1 MAARQISGHG
11 QGLIGAM
18 LAQNPHLADPN
29 TSKFECDAERVVP
42 AGGALAG
49 LLLHD
54 SVVPFQWTFRQLPPA
69 GLFTANRQNP
79 CQVTL
84 GAATVPQQMGLALA
98 EYRFRL
104 YRFDG
109 LIPGEAVPVEDRRQS
124 LTLGNYLAISQFT
137 ERGNVKNQ
145 IIPALGRF
153 QENPIFEGMPT
164 GGTVSDGSRPSGVP
178 TGFPG
183 SIPDPYAAT
192 GFSTVTSSI
201 AGPLNVPWTNTQQ
214 FVTAAQGAALMPQS
228 LDPAQGP
235 SKLPFTY
242 YVAEN
247 TPVSLQVT
255 AFAPVRIPLAFL
267 EGTLSGY
274 LMGWNALK
282 ALMDKVRPCQG
293 L

>member
-1 MAARQISGHG
+1 VAARQLPGG
-11 QGLIGAM
+11 AGLINQF
-18 LAQNPHLADPN
+18 LTQNPDLNGPQ
-29 TSKFECDAERVVP
+29 SKFECAAERIVP

-54 SVVPFQWTFRQLPPA
+54 SVVPFEWTFRQLPPA
-69 GLFTANRQNP
+69 GLFTATRQNP

-109 LIPGEAVPVEDRRQS
+109 LVPGEAVPLEDRRQS

-137 ERGNVKNQ
+137 QRGNTSNQ

-153 QENPIFEGMPT
+153 QENPIFQGMPT
-164 GGTVSDGSRPSGVP
+164 GGTVGDGTRPSGGPP
-178 TGFPG
+178 TTFPG
-183 SIPDPYAAT
+183 LIPDPYAIGGT
-192 GFSTVTSSI
+192 STVTSTLG
-201 AGPLNVPWTNTQQ
+201 GPLNLPFVNTQQ

-228 LDPAQGP
+228 QDPAQGP
-235 SKLPFTY
+235 SRLPFTY

-255 AFAPVRIPLAFL
+255 AFAPVRVPLAFL
-267 EGTLSGY
+267 EGVLSGY
-274 LMGWNALK
+274 LMSWNALK
-282 ALMDKVRPCQG
+282 ALMDEVKPCMG
-293 L
+293 R